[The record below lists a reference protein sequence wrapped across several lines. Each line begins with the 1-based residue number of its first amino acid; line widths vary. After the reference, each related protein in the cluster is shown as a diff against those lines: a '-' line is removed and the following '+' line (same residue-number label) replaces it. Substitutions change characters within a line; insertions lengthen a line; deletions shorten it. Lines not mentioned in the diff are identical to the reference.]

1 MLRPMALGF
10 GLFAVAFV
18 ACGGSTEGGGGGGS
32 GSAPARQ
39 ALDATAFCNRLI
51 DECKDNSA
59 THAECE
65 KRFSEVRVSPDCVNK
80 FATTVCFDIVKPG
93 GLCFPSCSGTSRT
106 CNGDATVTT
115 CTTDGRLV
123 TFDCATVCRGLG
135 AKYSGICSE
144 TYIAQTSEDG
154 LPRCWCE

>member
-1 MLRPMALGF
+1 MLRSIALLLGF
-10 GLFAVAFV
+10 AALSIV
-18 ACGGSTEGGGGGGS
+18 ACGGSTEGGAE
-32 GSAPARQ
+32 APPVRQ
-39 ALDATAFCNRLI
+39 SLDAVAFCNRLI
-51 DECKDNSA
+51 DDCKDNSA

-65 KRFSEVRVSPDCVNK
+65 KRFSEVRVSQECVK
-80 FATTVCFDIVKPG
+80 GFATTACFDIVKPG
-93 GLCFPSCSGTSRT
+93 GLCFPACSGTSRT

-123 TFDCATVCRGLG
+123 TFDCATVCTGLK
-135 AKYSGICSE
+135 AKYSGVCSA